1 MSHSSNG
8 ILVVVTVFLRVK
20 STFEMCWFFFP
31 LTVKQQASF
40 PVKVPVASS
49 QAGSWLSHGGV
60 RNENLPKVPTH
71 SVSGF
76 SRYSRFKD
84 RSPYCRKI
92 EICCLI
98 RAFFRTIIDCPKIFQ
113 LTFAGCSTESSF
125 FFSPCSTTVYF
136 REAPIVCSFCRHATL
151 LPTKERCVTTQGG

>member
-1 MSHSSNG
+1 V
-8 ILVVVTVFLRVK
+8 LFL
-20 STFEMCWFFFP
+20 FP

-49 QAGSWLSHGGV
+49 RLALGFHMVECGAKISRKFPHN
-60 RNENLPKVPTH
+60 RCR
-71 SVSGF
+71 VSRVTVVCHAILIVKNGYHF
-76 SRYSRFKD
+76 ED
-84 RSPYCRKI
+84 RSTYCRKI
-92 EICCLI
+92 EICCLF
-98 RAFFRTIIDCPKIFQ
+98 RAFLRTITDCPKIFQ

-125 FFSPCSTTVYF
+125 CFSPCSTTVYF